1 MRNFLSNNS
10 ATIKASLIITVFAI
24 FTLFFFASLMVS

>member
-10 ATIKASLIITVFAI
+10 STIKASLVITAFAI
-24 FTLFFFASLMVS
+24 FTLLFFASLMVA